1 MVSVDLSKISYYLIA
16 VLSDGRQVHLENVA
30 ENIAW
35 EENEKELAVR
45 LNLAIRD
52 IPFEGGRLSQALA
65 LCTIVY
71 LFADLG
77 AGQQEIF
84 RGTVWEW
91 EHSRIAGDS
100 IVLTCYDLLFY
111 LQKST
116 DSKYYAKGKTTQS
129 IMSDI
134 LTSWNVP
141 VGEYSGA
148 NVTHQ
153 KILYKSKTI
162 SAMLTE
168 TLDDAKKLGGAKSI
182 IRANKGKADVVKQGG
197 NPDIYAFTADT
208 NLTASKDKFS
218 MTNLVTRVVITGK
231 DDSEG
236 RPKVEA
242 TVDGDVEY
250 GILQSVKAAG
260 SSSLADAKKEAQE
273 LIDEKGKPERTITF
287 QSPDF
292 PLIRKG
298 DRIHAKTDGLSGFF
312 YVLGITH
319 NATTMTMQ
327 MEVEPA

>member
-1 MVSVDLSKISYYLIA
+1 MSVDLSKISYYLIA
-16 VLSDGRQVHLENVA
+16 ALPDGRQIHLENIA

-35 EENEKELAVR
+35 EGNEKELAVR
-45 LNLAIRD
+45 LNLTIRD

-71 LFADLG
+71 LFADWG
-77 AGQQEIF
+77 NGQQEIF
-84 RGTVWEW
+84 RGTVWGW
-91 EHSRIAGDS
+91 EHSRIEDDS

-116 DSKYYAKGKTTQS
+116 DSRYYTKGKTTQS
-129 IMSDI
+129 VISDI

-141 VGEYSGA
+141 VGEYTGA

-153 KILYKSKTI
+153 KMLYKSKTI
-162 SAMLTE
+162 SAILTE
-168 TLDDAKKLGGAKSI
+168 TLDAARKLGGAKSI
-182 IRANKGKADVVKQGG
+182 IRASKGKADIVKRGG
-197 NPDIYAFTADT
+197 NADIYAFTADT
-208 NLTASKDKFS
+208 NLTASKDKYT
-218 MTNLVTRVVITGK
+218 MTNLVTRVVVTGK
-231 DDSEG
+231 DDSSG

-242 TVDGDVEY
+242 VIDGKTEY
-250 GILQSVKAAG
+250 GILQQHVAMG
-260 SSSLADAKKEAQE
+260 SSSLTDAKKEAQE
-273 LIDEKGKPERTITF
+273 LIDEKGKPERTITL

-298 DRIHAKTDGLSGFF
+298 DRIYAKADGLSGYF
-312 YVLGITH
+312 YVLGVSH

>member
-1 MVSVDLSKISYYLIA
+1 MASVDLSSISYGLIA

-35 EENEKELAVR
+35 EENSKELAVR
-45 LNLAIRD
+45 LNLTIRD
-52 IPFEGGRLSQALA
+52 IPFEGGRLSQMLA
-65 LCTIVY
+65 LCTVIY
-71 LFADLG
+71 LFADWG

-91 EHSRIAGDS
+91 EHSRVADDPI
-100 IVLTCYDLLFY
+100 ILTCYDLLFY

-116 DSKYYAKGKTTQS
+116 DSKYYAKGKTTKS
-129 IMSDI
+129 IISDI
-134 LTSWNVP
+134 LVSWGVSI
-141 VGEYSGA
+141 GEYTGA
-148 NVTHQ
+148 DVIHQ
-153 KILYKSKTI
+153 KILYKNKTI

-182 IRANKGKADVVKQGG
+182 IRAAMGKVDIVKRGG
-197 NPDIYAFTADT
+197 NANIYAFTDDA
-208 NLTASKDKFS
+208 NLTATKDKFS
-218 MTNLVTRVVITGK
+218 MANLVTRVVITGK

-242 TVDGDVEY
+242 TIDGDVKY
-250 GILQSVKAAG
+250 GILQSVKASG
-260 SSSLADAKKEAQE
+260 SSSITDAKKEAQE

-298 DRIHAKTDGLSGFF
+298 DRIHAKTDGLSGYF